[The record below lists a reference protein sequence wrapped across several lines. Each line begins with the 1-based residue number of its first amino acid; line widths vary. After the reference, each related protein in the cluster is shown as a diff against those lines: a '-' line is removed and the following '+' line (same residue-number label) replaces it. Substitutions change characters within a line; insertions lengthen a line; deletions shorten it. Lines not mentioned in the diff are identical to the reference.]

1 MSKAAVFFLALA
13 LLFGGGYMMYMATR
27 STTGG
32 DIQLNKVSY
41 NLASDEDAAD
51 ALKDMETAQDTKW
64 VEDFSLV
71 KRTNDGFDSSELRG
85 KVWVTSFFFASC
97 PSSCR
102 QQNQTIGTLY
112 RSLAKDGI
120 QFVCIT
126 VDPENDTTERLR
138 EYADNFTSDVKNW
151 MFLTGEYEYIRRI
164 GSEKFQMAVGPQTHS
179 SKLAVVDKWG
189 NVRGQFSWDDDSELI
204 ALKKLT
210 SELSNETEEPQEYIE
225 KRQQLHENLEST
237 IIIAPES
244 DGPSEAESDAAVNED
259 RSEATDEIE
268 SQTAE

>member
-13 LLFGGGYMMYMATR
+13 LLFGGGYMMYFAMVS
-27 STTGG
+27 STSS
-32 DIQLNKVSY
+32 DIEINKVAY
-41 NLASDEDAAD
+41 NLASNEDAAQ
-51 ALKDMETAQDTKW
+51 ALEDMELAQDTKW

-71 KRTNDGFDSSELRG
+71 RRTNDGFDSNELRG

-112 RSLAKDGI
+112 RSLANDGI
-120 QFVCIT
+120 KFVCIT
-126 VDPENDTTERLR
+126 VDPENDTTDRLR
-138 EYADNFTSDVKNW
+138 DYADNFTSDVKNW

-189 NVRGQFSWDDDSELI
+189 NVRGQFSWDDDSQLLELKELV
-204 ALKKLT
+204 ASLS
-210 SELSNETEEPQEYIE
+210 SEVSEPQEWVE
-225 KRQQLHENLEST
+225 KREQLHEQLENT
-237 IIIAPES
+237 IIVDPDES
-244 DGPSEAESDAAVNED
+244 DLTEVQTGDENTSAVDSTSESPITE
-259 RSEATDEIE
+259 
-268 SQTAE
+268 